1 VAIVYIGAGSNTG
14 DRQFNLNKAA
24 RLLAGRYRLVRASSV
39 YETEPEG
46 FKDQPDFLN
55 CVLGVETDEKPQ
67 RMLAFLKGI
76 EREMGRAESFR
87 NAPRVIDLDIL
98 FYNDGVIN
106 WSNAGR
112 LPRPDNIGARNDVN
126 MGAPRPDNIGARNDV
141 NMGAPRPDNIGAR
154 NDVNMGA
161 PHPDNIVARNDVN
174 MGAPRPDN
182 IVARND
188 VNMGAPRPD
197 SIGDMHLTVP
207 HPRAHERRFV
217 LVPMAEIAP
226 QYVHPT
232 LHKTMKQ
239 LLDECKTGGRVE
251 KRGRLDLK
259 EG

>member
-1 VAIVYIGAGSNTG
+1 MAIVYIGAGSNTG

-126 MGAPRPDNIGARNDV
+126 MGAPRPD
-141 NMGAPRPDNIGAR
+141 
-154 NDVNMGA
+154 
-161 PHPDNIVARNDVN
+161 
-174 MGAPRPDN
+174 
-182 IVARND
+182 
-188 VNMGAPRPD
+188 

>member
-1 VAIVYIGAGSNTG
+1 MAIVYIGAGSNTG

-126 MGAPRPDNIGARNDV
+126 MGAPHPDNIV
-141 NMGAPRPDNIGAR
+141 AR

>member
-1 VAIVYIGAGSNTG
+1 MAIVYIGAGSNTG

-112 LPRPDNIGARNDVN
+112 LPRPDNIGARNDMN
-126 MGAPRPDNIGARNDV
+126 MGAPRPDSTG
-141 NMGAPRPDNIGAR
+141 
-154 NDVNMGA
+154 
-161 PHPDNIVARNDVN
+161 
-174 MGAPRPDN
+174 
-182 IVARND
+182 ARND

-197 SIGDMHLTVP
+197 SIGDMELTVP
-207 HPRAHERRFV
+207 HPWAHERRFV

-226 QYVHPT
+226 RFIHPT
-232 LHKTMKQ
+232 LHKTIKQ
-239 LLDECKTGGRVE
+239 LLDEHKTGSRVE